1 MGEQI
6 VLEGENK
13 SVFSCEVGG
22 TTYYGT
28 AEDFTTE
35 NIGSATAITLL
46 DNFTAPG
53 NAEIKISSNCTLDL
67 AGKTLTL
74 TGETYPEGTNF
85 AAGQTV
91 TTPTIS

>member
-1 MGEQI
+1 MDKQI

-13 SVFSCEVGG
+13 SVFSCEVDG

-35 NIGSATAITLL
+35 NVGSANKITLL

-53 NAEIKISSNCTLDL
+53 NAEIKISANCN
-67 AGKTLTL
+67 
-74 TGETYPEGTNF
+74 EVF
-85 AAGQTV
+85 
-91 TTPTIS
+91 